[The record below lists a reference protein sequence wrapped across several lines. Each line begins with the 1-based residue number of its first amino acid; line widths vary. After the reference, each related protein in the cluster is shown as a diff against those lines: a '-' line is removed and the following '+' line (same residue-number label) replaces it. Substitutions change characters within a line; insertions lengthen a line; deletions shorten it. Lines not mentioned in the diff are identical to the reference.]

1 MQAMFV
7 AVFQGQLHLISMQK
21 IPMRLAQHAE
31 VSYFIFGLK
40 SWCESLVID
49 LTYLFLLIQLQLKQL
64 VH

>member
-40 SWCESLVID
+40 TSHTYTNWYNYSWNN
-49 LTYLFLLIQLQLKQL
+49 
-64 VH
+64 